1 MQMNRQDYS
10 SLNQKIIMNNK
21 NITIIMTLIAGV
33 ILIQLISKGQPSS
46 SNEEKDQNLI
56 SKEESNHIRIGNL
69 IARVPDTWKVVKPS
83 SSMRLME
90 FQVGVNNTDAS
101 MAVFK
106 NIGGTIN
113 DNLERW
119 AGQFGYELIDQDVK
133 ITNEMINGIDFHII
147 SILGTY
153 TNTMAFSAR
162 NSETKNN
169 YRLLGAIANTTDGL
183 YYFKMTGPNA
193 IINNEI
199 EEFSYF
205 IQSLQ
210 YKSIG

>member
-1 MQMNRQDYS
+1 
-10 SLNQKIIMNNK
+10 MNNK

-210 YKSIG
+210 YESIG

>member
-1 MQMNRQDYS
+1 
-10 SLNQKIIMNNK
+10 
-21 NITIIMTLIAGV
+21 MTLIAGV

-162 NSETKNN
+162 NSEPKNN

>member
-1 MQMNRQDYS
+1 
-10 SLNQKIIMNNK
+10 MNNK

>member
-1 MQMNRQDYS
+1 MQMNKQDYS

-210 YKSIG
+210 YERIG

>member
-1 MQMNRQDYS
+1 MNRQDYL
-10 SLNQKIIMNNK
+10 SLNQKKIMNNK

-33 ILIQLISKGQPSS
+33 ILIQLISKEQPSS

-69 IARVPDTWKVVKPS
+69 IARVPDTWKAVKPS

-90 FQVGVNNTDAS
+90 FKVGANNTDAS

-106 NIGGTIN
+106 NIGGTID

-210 YKSIG
+210 YESIG

>member
-210 YKSIG
+210 YESIG

>member
-1 MQMNRQDYS
+1 
-10 SLNQKIIMNNK
+10 MNNK

-210 YKSIG
+210 YERIG

>member
-162 NSETKNN
+162 NSEPKNN

-210 YKSIG
+210 YERIG

>member
-1 MQMNRQDYS
+1 
-10 SLNQKIIMNNK
+10 MNNK
-21 NITIIMTLIAGV
+21 V
-33 ILIQLISKGQPSS
+33 IVVISTFFAAIVLVQLVS
-46 SNEEKDQNLI
+46 KDQPNSTI
-56 SKEESNHIRIGNL
+56 KEEIPFVNNKPESNFIQIGNL

-162 NSETKNN
+162 NSEPKNN

-210 YKSIG
+210 YESIG

>member
-1 MQMNRQDYS
+1 
-10 SLNQKIIMNNK
+10 MNNK

-119 AGQFGYELIDQDVK
+119 AGQFGFKLLDEDVRV
-133 ITNEMINGIDFHII
+133 TTETINDIDFHII

-153 TNTMAFSAR
+153 TNTMAFSPNAA
-162 NSETKNN
+162 SPKNN
-169 YRLLGAIANTTDGL
+169 YRLLGAIANTSDGL
-183 YYFKMTGPNA
+183 YYFKMTGPND

-205 IQSLQ
+205 IQSLRFNNL
-210 YKSIG
+210 G

>member
-210 YKSIG
+210 YERIG